1 MDKAKL
7 DKEWEIVRKAHRLI
21 DEVLT
26 ELGPFV
32 SLAEASR
39 KTGVALQTISEAVKA
54 GRLPA
59 LKILGRSWVRVR
71 AVRAY
76 AEKSRVDDDPD
87 LKLQRRLVELGLLSE
102 LQPKRVLRDFQ
113 PLPYTGKS
121 ASELLIEERR

>member
-21 DEVLT
+21 EEVLS

-39 KTGVALQTISEAVKA
+39 KTGVPLQTLSEAAKA

-59 LKILGRSWVRVR
+59 LKILGRSWVRVS

-76 AEKSRVDDDPD
+76 ADRAQDEAPHIKI
-87 LKLQRRLVELGLLSE
+87 QRRLLEAGLLE
-102 LQPKRVLRDFQ
+102 EIKPKLVLRDFQ
-113 PLPYTGKS
+113 PLPFTGKS

>member
-21 DEVLT
+21 DEVLA

-39 KTGVALQTISEAVKA
+39 KTGVPLQTISEAAKA

-59 LKILGRSWVRVR
+59 LKVLGRSWVRVS
-71 AVRAY
+71 AVQTY
-76 AEKSRVDDDPD
+76 AERLDDDPYE
-87 LKLQRRLVELGLLSE
+87 LLRRQLVEDGLLADAK
-102 LQPKRVLRDFQ
+102 PRRRLRDFQ
-113 PLPYTGKS
+113 PLPYHGKS
-121 ASELLIEERR
+121 ASEQVIEDRR

>member
-1 MDKAKL
+1 MDKVKL

-39 KTGVALQTISEAVKA
+39 KTGVALQTISEAAKA

-59 LKILGRSWVRVR
+59 LKILGRSWVRVS

-76 AEKSRVDDDPD
+76 SDKTKNEEPYIQ
-87 LKLQRRLVELGLLSE
+87 LQRQLIEDGLLSE
-102 LQPKRVLRDFQ
+102 IRPKLVLRDFT

-121 ASELLIEERR
+121 ASEQVIEDRG

>member
-21 DEVLT
+21 DEILI

-39 KTGVALQTISEAVKA
+39 KTGVPLQTISEAAKA

-59 LKILGRSWVRVR
+59 LKVLGRSWVRVS
-71 AVRAY
+71 AVKAY
-76 AEKSRVDDDPD
+76 AEKSESKEPLHIQIQRQLMEDGVIAEIRP
-87 LKLQRRLVELGLLSE
+87 KLT
-102 LQPKRVLRDFQ
+102 LRDFE
-113 PLPYTGKS
+113 PLPYRGKS
-121 ASELLIEERR
+121 ASELIIEERR

>member
-21 DEVLT
+21 DEVLV

-39 KTGVALQTISEAVKA
+39 KTGVPLQTISEAAKA

-59 LKILGRSWVRVR
+59 LKMLGRSWVRVS
-71 AVRAY
+71 AVKAY
-76 AEKSRVDDDPD
+76 AEKAEDEEPPYI
-87 LKLQRRLVELGLLSE
+87 KLQRQLIEDGVLSE
-102 LQPKRVLRDFQ
+102 IRPKLKLRDFE